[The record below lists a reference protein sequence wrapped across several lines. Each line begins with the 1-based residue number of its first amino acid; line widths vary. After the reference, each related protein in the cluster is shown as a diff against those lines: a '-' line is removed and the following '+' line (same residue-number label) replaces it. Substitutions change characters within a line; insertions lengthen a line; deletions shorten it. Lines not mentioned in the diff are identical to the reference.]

1 MFRDMP
7 SSHAW
12 WLLFQRSFDSWVAFF
27 DRFSYLLLSFPNGY
41 DCVCASARPSI
52 ANDLVISSPRRQ

>member
-27 DRFSYLLLSFPNGY
+27 DRFSYLLLSVYNDY
-41 DCVCASARPSI
+41 DCVCPSARASI
-52 ANDLVISSPRRQ
+52 ANNLAM